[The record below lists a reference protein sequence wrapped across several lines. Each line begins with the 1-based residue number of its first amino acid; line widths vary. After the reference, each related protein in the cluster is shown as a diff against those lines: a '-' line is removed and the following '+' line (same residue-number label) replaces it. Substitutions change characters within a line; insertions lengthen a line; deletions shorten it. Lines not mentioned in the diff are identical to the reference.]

1 MNTLLYKSLGLGHIK
16 LFNKIHI
23 VINICVYVCIYI
35 YIFCKVL
42 KKTEKICIFVSTKIL
57 SNTTLCHIDHN
68 EKCLLSSKSEFLI
81 DF

>member
-23 VINICVYVCIYI
+23 VINICVYVYIYI
-35 YIFCKVL
+35 YSAKYL